1 MVGPNFPIKVDS
13 NGNGRPGSGDESI
26 VPRRSGSDVII
37 NSRWSNCDP
46 GSNANRFTLSH
57 PDSSGRYR
65 RVFRTNG
72 TRGQTVTI
80 TGFTR
85 GAPTE
90 VSWSEIDT
98 GGDNSYGSGALLD
111 VNGNGIFD
119 TLMISGGVSATVSFV
134 HTSGQDYISIPWSQA
149 SLLGV
154 DFSATCGGSQPQIW
168 IPLADTNGDGLGDT
182 IVLDLNGNGRADDDF
197 FQGPPLAAAPAPTLG
212 AAARAVLTLLLGGI
226 AVWFLSRRG
235 RAAMSPS

>member
-72 TRGQTVTI
+72 TRG
-80 TGFTR
+80 R
-85 GAPTE
+85 
-90 VSWSEIDT
+90 
-98 GGDNSYGSGALLD
+98 
-111 VNGNGIFD
+111 
-119 TLMISGGVSATVSFV
+119 VSATVSFV